1 MVVRGLDVV
10 DKIVRK
16 WVSNN
21 LDVIKLLNTFVTM
34 DYEMGLVYA
43 IAFALVFMWIDMNRK
58 EDDKDVEDF

>member
-1 MVVRGLDVV
+1 MVVRGLDDV

-34 DYEMGLVYA
+34 DYEMALVYA
-43 IAFALVFMWIDMNRK
+43 IAFALGFMWFDMNRK

>member
-21 LDVIKLLNTFVTM
+21 LDVIKPLNTFVAM
-34 DYEMGLVYA
+34 DYEMALVYV
-43 IAFALVFMWIDMNRK
+43 IAFALIFIWRDMIRK
-58 EDDKDVEDF
+58 EDNKDVEDF

>member
-34 DYEMGLVYA
+34 DYEMGLVFA

>member
-1 MVVRGLDVV
+1 VVVRGLDVV

-34 DYEMGLVYA
+34 DYEMGLVFA